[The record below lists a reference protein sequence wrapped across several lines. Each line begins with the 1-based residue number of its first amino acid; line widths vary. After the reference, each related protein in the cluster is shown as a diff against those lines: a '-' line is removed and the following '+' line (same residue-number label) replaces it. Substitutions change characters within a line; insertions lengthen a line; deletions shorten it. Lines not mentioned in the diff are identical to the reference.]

1 MQKTIKQLK
10 DEYIELYKS
19 IHQVGCCGVKDTI
32 ELEKLEG
39 ELYNRGF
46 EVNVKEKIVFSK
58 R

>member
-1 MQKTIKQLK
+1 LK

-46 EVNVKEKIVFSK
+46 EVNVKEKIVFS
-58 R
+58 RR